1 MPSSHPSLGLSVFFL
16 SFTTGASEEISL
28 FRFETRRFLARL
40 PATAARGSF
49 CHPSRSPAPAARL
62 QATSERLRQVL
73 VGDKDGST
81 PLCRLAPRCSPLRE
95 AIVDLRAFAVRVAA
109 GRQARC
115 GGPWGATL
123 APAAHIFDVCIVYT
137 VCTPAPVPSVPT
149 REALMPVFAPC
160 PDWLGAVGFTV
171 GVQQV
176 RAKDEKKHLHGVEI
190 PEC

>member
-1 MPSSHPSLGLSVFFL
+1 MNTPMRGVVGSSPHIAGKVSSQ
-16 SFTTGASEEISL
+16 GAK
-28 FRFETRRFLARL
+28 RAK
-40 PATAARGSF
+40 GSF

-95 AIVDLRAFAVRVAA
+95 AIVDLRAPAVRAAA

-115 GGPWGATL
+115 GGPRGAKL
-123 APAAHIFDVCIVYT
+123 APAAHIFDVCVVYT

-160 PDWLGAVGFTV
+160 PDWLGGGGSRLACNRSRRVDDDLM
-171 GVQQV
+171 QP
-176 RAKDEKKHLHGVEI
+176 AIL
-190 PEC
+190 